1 LAIANSKL
9 HAIAKPRKF
18 QLAAATESV
27 RERSRIVFAKEGVK
41 PMKAIIA
48 FVFTVTFMIATAVA
62 QEPGRPPHPPNMPG
76 GADNI
81 PHPPHPPNPD
91 PLAHLM
97 FPPDMIMAHAR
108 QLNLTDEQRTFM
120 RSEIQKTT
128 ASFQDLQWKLQD
140 QMELLQETMKS
151 TSLNEQQVLAQIVKV
166 LDIERE
172 IKRLHIGLA
181 VRLKNRLTPEQQE
194 QLHQIRVQPR

>member
-1 LAIANSKL
+1 
-9 HAIAKPRKF
+9 
-18 QLAAATESV
+18 
-27 RERSRIVFAKEGVK
+27 
-41 PMKAIIA
+41 MKAIIA
-48 FVFTVTFMIATAVA
+48 VVFAAALLIATAVA
-62 QEPGRPPHPPNMPG
+62 QHPGQPPQAPNMPG
-76 GADNI
+76 ADNV

-97 FPPDMIMAHAR
+97 FPPDMIMGHAR
-108 QLNLTDEQRTFM
+108 QLNLTDEQKAFM

-140 QMELLQETMKS
+140 QVEQLQETMKS
-151 TSLNEQQVLAQIVKV
+151 TSVNEQQALTQLDKV

-181 VRLKNRLTPEQQE
+181 VRLKNRLTPEQQD
-194 QLHQIRVQPR
+194 QLHHIRDNPR

>member
-1 LAIANSKL
+1 MKL
-9 HAIAKPRKF
+9 TI
-18 QLAAATESV
+18 T
-27 RERSRIVFAKEGVK
+27 IVFAV
-41 PMKAIIA
+41 A
-48 FVFTVTFMIATAVA
+48 FLIATVVTG
-62 QEPGRPPHPPNMPG
+62 QQPPQSPNPPGPDNAPDHPMP
-76 GADNI
+76 
-81 PHPPHPPNPD
+81 PPNPD

-108 QLNLTDEQRTFM
+108 QLNLTEDQKTFM

-128 ASFQDLQWKLQD
+128 ATFQDLQWKLQD

-151 TSLNEQQVLAQIVKV
+151 TSVNEQQALAQLDKV
-166 LDIERE
+166 LDVERE

-194 QLHQIRVQPR
+194 QLNKMRMDHDMRMHGPGD

>member
-1 LAIANSKL
+1 
-9 HAIAKPRKF
+9 
-18 QLAAATESV
+18 
-27 RERSRIVFAKEGVK
+27 
-41 PMKAIIA
+41 MKAIIA
-48 FVFTVTFMIATAVA
+48 IAFAAVFMIATAVA
-62 QEPGRPPHPPNMPG
+62 QQPSQPPQSPHPPDMPG
-76 GADNI
+76 AANT
-81 PHPPHPPNPD
+81 PNHPHPPNPD

-97 FPPDMIMAHAR
+97 FPPDMIMSHAR
-108 QLNLTDEQRTFM
+108 QLNLTDEQKAFM

-128 ASFQDLQWKLQD
+128 ATFQELQWKLQD

-151 TSLNEQQVLAQIVKV
+151 ASVNEQQALAQLDKV

-194 QLHQIRVQPR
+194 QLHKSRMPHHPGMPGVPDAPIQ

>member
-1 LAIANSKL
+1 MKTIIA
-9 HAIAKPRKF
+9 A
-18 QLAAATESV
+18 
-27 RERSRIVFAKEGVK
+27 VFAV
-41 PMKAIIA
+41 A
-48 FVFTVTFMIATAVA
+48 FVFATVGNA
-62 QEPGRPPHPPNMPG
+62 QEPGQPAHPPMGP

-81 PHPPHPPNPD
+81 PNHPHPPNPD

-97 FPPDMIMAHAR
+97 FPPDMIMNHAR
-108 QLNLTDEQRTFM
+108 QLNLTDEQKTFM

-140 QMELLQETMKS
+140 QMELLQEAMKS
-151 TSLNEQQVLAQIVKV
+151 TSVNEQQVLAQLDKV
-166 LDIERE
+166 LDIERD

-194 QLHQIRVQPR
+194 QLHKMHMDHPMGMPGRPPERSPDQIQ